1 MSAAPA
7 RWPRLLSRVDAA
19 EYCGVSP
26 SHFDKTVPLDPI
38 HLGARRVWDR
48 EALDQWVTSLAN
60 NASPE
65 TDWMKVLDE
74 NFCAPGKRPSRVR
87 QRKGVLLSPTDENTH
102 PGQARHTGI
111 RGRG

>member
-1 MSAAPA
+1 MSAAPARA

-48 EALDQWVTSLAN
+48 EALDEWIESLTR
-60 NASPE
+60 NASPD
-65 TDWMKVLDE
+65 TDWLKVLHARKGQNKE
-74 NFCAPGKRPSRVR
+74 RPLR
-87 QRKGVLLSPTDENTH
+87 QREG
-102 PGQARHTGI
+102 
-111 RGRG
+111 

>member
-1 MSAAPA
+1 MSAAPD

-60 NASPE
+60 NAAASKE
-65 TDWMKVLDE
+65 TDWLEVMRARK
-74 NFCAPGKRPSRVR
+74 NAPEKR
-87 QRKGVLLSPTDENTH
+87 SP
-102 PGQARHTGI
+102 RH
-111 RGRG
+111 R